1 MNQYDD
7 TAIEIKSVDELHVM
21 QEAGRLLREVVEKI
35 AKAVRPGLPT
45 ITLDEMARTLIERG
59 GAQPAFLGYR
69 DYPATVCVSINEEV
83 VHGIP
88 SRRCLRSGDI
98 VSIDVGLFKTGF
110 YADKAVTVMVGKVTP
125 LARRLVRATKEALQ
139 TGINMAR
146 PNRRLGDLSAAIQA
160 HVEAS
165 GFSVVREYTGHGIGR
180 KIHEPPQIPNF
191 GKAHSGPRLQPGMV
205 LAIEPMVN
213 VGTWKTITL
222 DDQWTV
228 VTADGQL
235 SAHFE
240 HTVAVTD
247 NEPLILT

>member
-21 QEAGRLLREVVEKI
+21 QRAGQLLCEVVTKI
-35 AKAVRPGLPT
+35 TRGMQPGIPT
-45 ITLDEMARTLIERG
+45 IKLDEMARALIEKDG
-59 GAQPAFLGYR
+59 GRPAFLGYR
-69 DYPATVCVSINEEV
+69 DYPATICVSINEEV

-88 SRRCLRSGDI
+88 SMRRLRDGDI
-98 VSIDVGLFKTGF
+98 VSIDAGLFKDGF
-110 YADKAVTVMVGKVTP
+110 YADKAVTVMIGKVTP
-125 LARRLVRATKEALQ
+125 SGRRLVQVTEEALRI
-139 TGINMAR
+139 GINLAR
-146 PNRRLGDLSAAIQA
+146 PNKRLGDLSAAIQA
-160 HVEAS
+160 HVEAA

-191 GKAHSGPRLQPGMV
+191 GKAGSGPRLQPGMV

-213 VGTWKTITL
+213 IGTWETVTL

-247 NEPLILT
+247 NEPWILT

>member
-7 TAIEIKSVDELHVM
+7 TAIEIKSVDELHAM
-21 QEAGRLLREVVEKI
+21 QRAGQLLREVVAKI
-35 AKAVRPGLPT
+35 TRGIRPGIPT
-45 ITLDEMARTLIERG
+45 IKLDEMARTLIEKDGSR
-59 GAQPAFLGYR
+59 PAFLGYR
-69 DYPATVCVSINEEV
+69 DYPATICVSINEEV

-88 SRRCLRSGDI
+88 SMRRLRDGDI
-98 VSIDVGLFKTGF
+98 VSIDVGLFKDGF

-125 LARRLVRATKEALQ
+125 SGRRLVQVTEEALQ
-139 TGINMAR
+139 IGINVAR
-146 PNRRLGDLSAAIQA
+146 PNKRLGDLSSAIQA
-160 HVEAS
+160 HVEAA
-165 GFSVVREYTGHGIGR
+165 GFSIVREYTGHGIGR

-191 GKAHSGPRLQPGMV
+191 GKAGSGPRLQPGMV

-213 VGTWKTITL
+213 IGTWKTVTL

-228 VTADGQL
+228 VTADGKL

-247 NEPLILT
+247 NKPWILT

>member
-1 MNQYDD
+1 MNHYDD
-7 TAIEIKSVDELHVM
+7 TAIEIKSTDELHAM
-21 QEAGRLLREVVEKI
+21 QRAGQLLREVVTKI
-35 AKAVRPGLPT
+35 TRCIQPGIAT
-45 ITLDEMARTLIERG
+45 IKLDEMARTLIEKDGSR
-59 GAQPAFLGYR
+59 PAFLGYR
-69 DYPATVCVSINEEV
+69 DYPATICVSINEEV

-88 SRRCLRSGDI
+88 SMRRLRDGDI
-98 VSIDVGLFKTGF
+98 VSIDVGLFKDGF
-110 YADKAVTVMVGKVTP
+110 YADKAVTVMIGKVTP
-125 LARRLVRATKEALQ
+125 LGRRLVQVTEEALRI
-139 TGINMAR
+139 GINVAR
-146 PNRRLGDLSAAIQA
+146 PNKRLGDLSSAVQA
-160 HVEAS
+160 HVEAA

-191 GKAHSGPRLQPGMV
+191 GKAGSGPRLQAGMV

-213 VGTWKTITL
+213 IGTWKTATL

-247 NEPLILT
+247 KEPWILT

>member
-7 TAIEIKSVDELHVM
+7 TAIEIKSVDELHAM
-21 QEAGRLLREVVEKI
+21 QRAGQLLHEVVTKI
-35 AKAVRPGLPT
+35 TRGIRPGIPT
-45 ITLDEMARTLIERG
+45 IKLDKMARTLIEKDG
-59 GAQPAFLGYR
+59 GRPAFLGYR
-69 DYPATVCVSINEEV
+69 DYPATICVSINEEI

-88 SRRCLRSGDI
+88 SMRRLCDGDI
-98 VSIDVGLFKTGF
+98 VSIDVGLFKDGF

-125 LARRLVRATKEALQ
+125 SGRRLVQVTEEALQ
-139 TGINMAR
+139 IGINVAR
-146 PNRRLGDLSAAIQA
+146 PNKRLGDLSAAIQA
-160 HVEAS
+160 HVEAA

-191 GKAHSGPRLQPGMV
+191 GKAGSGPRLQPGMV

-213 VGTWKTITL
+213 IGTWKTVTL

-228 VTADGQL
+228 VTADGKL

-240 HTVAVTD
+240 NTVAVTD
-247 NEPLILT
+247 NEPWILT

>member
-7 TAIEIKSVDELHVM
+7 TAIEIKSVDELHAM
-21 QEAGRLLREVVEKI
+21 QRAGQLLREVVTKI
-35 AKAVRPGLPT
+35 TRGIRPGITT
-45 ITLDEMARTLIERG
+45 IKLDEMARTLIEKDGSR
-59 GAQPAFLGYR
+59 PAFLGYR
-69 DYPATVCVSINEEV
+69 DYPATICVSINEEV

-88 SRRCLRSGDI
+88 SMRRLRDGDI
-98 VSIDVGLFKTGF
+98 VSIDVGLFKDGF
-110 YADKAVTVMVGKVTP
+110 YADKAVTVMVGKVAP
-125 LARRLVRATKEALQ
+125 SGRRLVQVTEEALRA
-139 TGINMAR
+139 GINAAR
-146 PNRRLGDLSAAIQA
+146 PNKRLGDISSAVQA
-160 HVEAS
+160 HVEAA

-191 GKAHSGPRLQPGMV
+191 GKAGSGPRLQAGMV

-213 VGTWKTITL
+213 IGTWKTATL

-247 NEPLILT
+247 KEPWVLT